1 MLDDRTWTKLDM
13 PNTPPNFLAAG
24 MAYMDGMGKTVL
36 CGGGAG
42 LLRERDPAGWSGRHG
57 SGPGS
62 LAEALPSLEPVLAPF
77 IIEKSYKSDRLTLE

>member
-36 CGGGAG
+36 CGGGTG
-42 LLRERDPAGWSGRHG
+42 RLRERDPAGGRGRHG
-57 SGPGS
+57 PGS
-62 LAEALPSLEPVLAPF
+62 RVLEGALQSLEPALAPYV
-77 IIEKSYKSDRLTLE
+77 IEKSYKNDRLTLE